1 VLRAQREQGNPKDL
15 AAQVWWVARVFGPET
30 VGGAEEAAEA
40 RALLQE
46 LQAEQLLREPDLA
59 PSVEGGSRPSA

>member
-1 VLRAQREQGNPKDL
+1 
-15 AAQVWWVARVFGPET
+15 VFGPEA

-40 RALLQE
+40 RALLEE
-46 LQAEQLLREPDLA
+46 LHAEQLLREPDLA